1 MVTRRAFLASAA
13 VAWPRLRTTALEI
26 ARAAATIDDDDRYW
40 SAIQRAFDLDRSV
53 IYLNSAGL
61 SPSPRP
67 VFDAAARDTRFTNTA
82 PVEHLWRD
90 LEPRVEA
97 ARAALAAEFGCD
109 TEEIAITRNAS
120 ESMET
125 LIFGLPLRAGDEV
138 IVSTQNYDRMLTA
151 WDQRVRRDGIVLR
164 VVDLPLPPPDD
175 GAIVDAIKAAVSP
188 RTRVIELPQLT
199 NWTGQPI
206 PIAAIVALA
215 RPLGIDVLV
224 DGAQSFA
231 QIPTTRD
238 ALGCDYFGAS
248 LHKWLYAPLGT
259 GMLYVR
265 RDRIPALWPLFGA
278 PATMRDDIRK
288 FEQIGTHPAAPH
300 NAITTALAFHHAIG
314 GPRKLAR
321 LRLLRD
327 RWTRPVLADDPRVRI
342 RTPLDDPRS
351 GAIVLLEIDGLDP
364 VALHDWLWTRY
375 HVITSPTN
383 FGGVAGLR
391 ITPNVFTTFT
401 ELDTLTDALR
411 RAIRRGLH

>member
-1 MVTRRAFLASAA
+1 
-13 VAWPRLRTTALEI
+13 
-26 ARAAATIDDDDRYW
+26 
-40 SAIQRAFDLDRSV
+40 
-53 IYLNSAGL
+53 
-61 SPSPRP
+61 
-67 VFDAAARDTRFTNTA
+67 
-82 PVEHLWRD
+82 
-90 LEPRVEA
+90 
-97 ARAALAAEFGCD
+97 
-109 TEEIAITRNAS
+109 
-120 ESMET
+120 
-125 LIFGLPLRAGDEV
+125 
-138 IVSTQNYDRMLTA
+138 LTA
-151 WDQRVRRDGIVLR
+151 WDQRARRDGIVVR
-164 VVDLPLPPPDD
+164 AVDLPLPPPNDD
-175 GAIVDAIKAAVSP
+175 AVVDAIRAAVSP
-188 RTRVIELPQLT
+188 RTRAIELPQLT

-206 PIAAIVALA
+206 PIGAIVAMA

-265 RDRIPALWPLFGA
+265 RDRIASLWPLFGA
-278 PATMRDDIRK
+278 PAVMREDIRK

-300 NAITTALAFHHAIG
+300 NAIVTALAFHRALG

-327 RWTRPVLADDPRVRI
+327 RWTRPLLAESPRVRV

-375 HVITSPTN
+375 HVITSPTA
-383 FGGVAGLR
+383 FGGVSGLR
-391 ITPNVFTTFT
+391 ITPNVFTTFA
-401 ELDTLTDALR
+401 ELDTLTGALR
-411 RAIRRGLH
+411 RAIRRGLD